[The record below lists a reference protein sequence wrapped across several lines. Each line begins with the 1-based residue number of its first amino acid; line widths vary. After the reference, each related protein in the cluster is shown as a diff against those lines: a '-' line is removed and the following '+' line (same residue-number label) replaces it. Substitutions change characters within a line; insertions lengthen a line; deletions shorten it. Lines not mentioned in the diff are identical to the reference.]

1 MIVTYIRSSS
11 YGNYDFCQM
20 QYFMTYV
27 LGYRSESGKKAQLGT
42 TCHKVMECL
51 ASCQKELQEIKHKE
65 VCCRLVDTKL

>member
-27 LGYRSESGKKAQLGT
+27 LGYRAESGKKAQLGT
-42 TCHKVMECL
+42 
-51 ASCQKELQEIKHKE
+51 A
-65 VCCRLVDTKL
+65 